1 MPNKITESLV
11 REICVD
17 SSELVALVK
26 SHAQE
31 PNELRFCIQVAS
43 RPVRDVM
50 C

>member
-26 SHAQE
+26 SHAKE
-31 PNELRFCIQVAS
+31 PNKFRFCIQVAS
-43 RPVRDVM
+43 RPMRDVM
-50 C
+50 R

>member
-26 SHAQE
+26 SHAEE
-31 PNELRFCIQVAS
+31 PNELCFCIQVAS

-50 C
+50 R

>member
-17 SSELVALVK
+17 SSELIALVK
-26 SHAQE
+26 SHAEE
-31 PNELRFCIQVAS
+31 PNKLRFCIQVAS

-50 C
+50 R